1 LAGQVLFDGV
11 NSALLYSFSRVIV
24 GMLLLLL
31 TRCQV
36 RGRDNV
42 PSQGPLIVV
51 ANHLNLF
58 DPPLVGSILS
68 RRAVFMA
75 KEELFR
81 SRIVG
86 YIMGGLSAFPVS
98 KGRLD
103 RRALRR
109 AVQVLAD
116 GQALV
121 IFPEGMRSRGRR
133 LKPAFPGAALIALR
147 SGAPI
152 IPIGITGTEKMK
164 GLSWL
169 WRRPE
174 ITVNI
179 GKSFTLPPINGKL
192 TKAELT
198 KPTDVIMV
206 RIAELIPPKYRGHYA
221 NKEIKWH

>member
-1 LAGQVLFDGV
+1 MAGQVLFDGV
-11 NSALLYSFSRVIV
+11 NGALLYSISRVIV
-24 GMLLLLL
+24 GMLLLLV
-31 TRCQV
+31 RCQI

-42 PSQGPLIVV
+42 PSQGALIVV
-51 ANHLNLF
+51 ANHLNF
-58 DPPLVGSILS
+58 VDPPLVGSILS

-86 YIMGGLSAFPVS
+86 YIMGALGAFPVS
-98 KGRLD
+98 KGHLD

-169 WRRPE
+169 WQRPE

-179 GKSFTLPPINGKL
+179 GKAFTLPPINGKL
-192 TKAELT
+192 TKAELA
-198 KPTDVIMV
+198 KLTDVIMV